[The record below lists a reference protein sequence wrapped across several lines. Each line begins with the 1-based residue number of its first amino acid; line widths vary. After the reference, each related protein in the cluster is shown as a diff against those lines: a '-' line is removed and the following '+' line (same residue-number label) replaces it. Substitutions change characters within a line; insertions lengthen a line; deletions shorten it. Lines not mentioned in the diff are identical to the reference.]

1 MPEHKTLIAYY
12 SRRGENYVSGE
23 IVDLTVGNTEVAAA
37 MVQSLTGADLLHLE
51 TVAPYPDGYRETTEV
66 ARRELREQ
74 ARPALWDLPHDL
86 DPYDTV
92 FLGFPNWWGTP
103 PMAIF
108 TFLESY
114 DFSGKTIV
122 PFCTHEGSGMGRSD
136 RDIRAAC
143 PGATVLDGLAIRGGA
158 VQGAESSIRRWIES
172 TGLTIRTHVHEG
184 TQR

>member
-1 MPEHKTLIAYY
+1 MGESKSLIAYY
-12 SRRGENYVSGE
+12 SRRGENCVRGE
-23 IVDLTVGNTEVAAA
+23 IVNLTVGNTEVAAA
-37 MVQSLTGADLLHLE
+37 IVQALTGADPLHLE
-51 TVAPYPDGYRETTEV
+51 TVAPYPTDYHETTEV

-74 ARPALWDLPHDL
+74 ARPALWDLPPNL
-86 DPYDTV
+86 DEYDTV

-103 PMAIF
+103 PMAVF

-122 PFCTHEGSGMGRSD
+122 PFCTHEGSGMGHSE

-158 VQGAESSIRRWIES
+158 VHGAELGIRGWIES
-172 TGLTIRTHVHEG
+172 AGLIPSDPTART
-184 TQR
+184 